1 MSANTKKTQK
11 QTNKQNQKRKRKKR
25 KFIGGLIT
33 FLWQPFCATKQN
45 KLKQDHP
52 CSTMGSSNSNIFW
65 ER

>member
-1 MSANTKKTQK
+1 MSANTK
-11 QTNKQNQKRKRKKR
+11 TNKQTKPKKKKKKR

-65 ER
+65 ERYL